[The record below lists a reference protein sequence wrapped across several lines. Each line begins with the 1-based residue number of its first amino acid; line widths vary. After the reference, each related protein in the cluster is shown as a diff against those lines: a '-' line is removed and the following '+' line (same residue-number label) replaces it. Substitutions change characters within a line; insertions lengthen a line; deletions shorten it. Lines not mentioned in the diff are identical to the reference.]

1 MYEIIF
7 AAAID
12 DLIWLLLL
20 IITVWHVIKSAD
32 HRFVIPMS
40 LIILIF
46 QIISSFFING
56 VIIAMKGKHALFIVT
71 SISVVF
77 ILIDICVFIWIATTV
92 RANKRSVMEGGEEP
106 SMMQCID
113 FISGKDVKVRRYEVL
128 TLSNGVD
135 CVDIWPDDIL
145 KITLWDNS
153 EEIGRVCWSIDPGC
167 ISLKQNER
175 ERLTIPPTYIKQ
187 LEILDYSP
195 SRVMMKA
202 RVE

>member
-20 IITVWHVIKSAD
+20 IITVWHVIKSTD

-40 LIILIF
+40 LIILLF

-56 VIIAMKGKHALFIVT
+56 AIIAMEGRKALLIVT
-71 SISVVF
+71 SISVAF

-92 RANKRSVMEGGEEP
+92 RANKKSAMDGGEEP
-106 SMMQCID
+106 NMMQSID
-113 FISGKDVKVRRYEVL
+113 FISGKDVEVRRYEVL

-195 SRVMMKA
+195 SRVSK
-202 RVE
+202 